1 MPSVWLQSDSVR
13 RKSRIKWCPNHCLR
27 SNLSVDI
34 IYWFSYRICD
44 GQPSNLS
51 TELVL
56 TTEEEM
62 DAELQILTALV
73 DRRYKVNFERFSRS
87 KIGFTQNQGV
97 TWNAFRRREICPLVH
112 QQFHNLTQYSLQML
126 SLILAFSNTV
136 VNPIIYAVLYP
147 QFRMQ
152 LINLHRR
159 VKSIC
164 KSTWKLN

>member
-1 MPSVWLQSDSVR
+1 M
-13 RKSRIKWCPNHCLR
+13 
-27 SNLSVDI
+27 
-34 IYWFSYRICD
+34 
-44 GQPSNLS
+44 
-51 TELVL
+51 ELVL

-73 DRRYKVNFERFSRS
+73 DRRYEVNFERFTSRS
-87 KIGFTQNQGV
+87 MIGSTQNQGV
-97 TWNAFRRREICPLVH
+97 TRNAFRRREICPLVH

-152 LINLHRR
+152 LTNLHRR
-159 VKSIC
+159 VKSLC
-164 KSTWKLN
+164 KTTCP